1 MSVSSVL
8 VFGNFKGLVGT
19 KEIRMNIDK
28 ISILNQHV
36 FCQSLYEYIEYE
48 TPWVSILK
56 PRDYRE
62 RNKHLRL
69 KSIIIQI

>member
-1 MSVSSVL
+1 ML

-48 TPWVSILK
+48 TP
-56 PRDYRE
+56 
-62 RNKHLRL
+62 
-69 KSIIIQI
+69 